1 MSWQNQVIITISRAW
16 NSGEALL
23 LRIIEEELVIDLI
36 NYATDKKKWNE
47 LGFFF
52 FQFLLWF
59 YAYVRSKFTRK
70 LERGR

>member
-52 FQFLLWF
+52 FSISSVILR
-59 YAYVRSKFTRK
+59 VCKK
-70 LERGR
+70 